1 MRLRTVVV
9 VVAALGLGVGPA
21 LAGGSSLREQANPG
35 FLKAQTSIRS
45 QVSGKWTKPLPAPC
59 GTFLLPTQPCL
70 YPYKGA
76 QKLPQGIVMIPP
88 IKLPPLPWLTLS
100 EELLVATNVTVVP
113 TSLFECKYTASG
125 TAMGPYPGTFT
136 QTGTAELTT
145 PPISNPGAFTGEVVI
160 TSDVQTIHASVYA
173 GLSGL
178 PCLDLLGS
186 TAARNAFYR
195 ATGTGVID
203 TDDGPS
209 NWEDVGDGTIW
220 FDVTRGQ
227 LSEVFQSA
235 HDFGSINLP
244 SSPCGPTGCH

>member
-145 PPISNPGAFTGEVVI
+145 PQSAIRGLSPEKWSSPPMSRPFTHRS
-160 TSDVQTIHASVYA
+160 TPASVDFHA
-173 GLSGL
+173 LTCSAQQPPATL
-178 PCLDLLGS
+178 S
-186 TAARNAFYR
+186 TALLAPA
-195 ATGTGVID
+195 
-203 TDDGPS
+203 
-209 NWEDVGDGTIW
+209 
-220 FDVTRGQ
+220 
-227 LSEVFQSA
+227 
-235 HDFGSINLP
+235 
-244 SSPCGPTGCH
+244 